1 MGNSERLHN
10 AFRTL
15 VLGLCSLG
23 LLAIIGVLPV
33 AAQGPALTVPQATLR
48 LWPEYDDPG
57 LLVILAGNFAP
68 TVTLPQAV
76 AFPLPQG
83 ARGIQATAQDATGQL
98 LTQPWEIAG
107 GKLSYTLPQTGFQI
121 EYYVDRPPAGNQR
134 ELNYTFEAPY
144 AIQALEITVQQ
155 PARATGFAVTPQPAS
170 SYQGDDGLTYYR
182 INRTN
187 LTSGE
192 KVLFTIRYSKTD
204 QAFSV
209 APQAAG
215 NLPAAQPA
223 PTAAASSNPP
233 WLAFGLIGLGL
244 VVLAGAATYWFM
256 QRRAAT
262 SQPARRTRTSVAP
275 QPMVSGKAVYCTQC
289 GRQLK
294 PEDRFCASCGS
305 PRKR

>member
-1 MGNSERLHN
+1 
-10 AFRTL
+10 
-15 VLGLCSLG
+15 
-23 LLAIIGVLPV
+23 
-33 AAQGPALTVPQATLR
+33 
-48 LWPEYDDPG
+48 
-57 LLVILAGNFAP
+57 AGSFTP
-68 TVTLPQAV
+68 TVTFPQAV

-83 ARGIQATAQDATGQL
+83 ARGIQATAQDATGAL
-98 LTQPWEIAG
+98 LTQPWEIVG
-107 GKLSYTLPQTGFQI
+107 GKLSYTLPQAGFQI

-192 KVLFTIRYSKTD
+192 KVPITIRYSKAD

-209 APQAAG
+209 APQTSSAPSAAQS
-215 NLPAAQPA
+215 LPAAAA
-223 PTAAASSNPP
+223 PTGPST
-233 WLAFGLIGLGL
+233 LAYALIGLGL
-244 VVLAGAATYWFM
+244 AVLAGAAAYWFV

-262 SQPARRTRTSVAP
+262 SQPTRRTRPSVAP
-275 QPMVSGKAVYCTQC
+275 QAPVSGKAIFCTQC

-305 PRKR
+305 PRKK